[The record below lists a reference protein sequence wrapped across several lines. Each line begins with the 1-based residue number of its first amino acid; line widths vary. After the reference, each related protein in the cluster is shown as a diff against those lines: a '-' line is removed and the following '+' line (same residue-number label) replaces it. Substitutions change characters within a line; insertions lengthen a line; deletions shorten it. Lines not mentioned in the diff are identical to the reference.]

1 MIFKEYQNIKANC
14 EYGFLEILNNAID
27 HSNGTKA
34 IIHTEWTSDSV
45 DIVIIDDG
53 IGIFRKIKNALNLE
67 DERESA

>member
-1 MIFKEYQNIKANC
+1 V
-14 EYGFLEILNNAID
+14 ID